1 MNRSMVCAL
10 VLGLLVGAACKKSS
24 EPSASDKRTEAK
36 PSATTPAATD
46 KPAATADVGVQ
57 AGGIQHADNEG
68 AAAVLA
74 TMTGTVEV
82 RRVGEPTWTAAK
94 ADTRLFAGDLVRT
107 ADGATATVTLADQ
120 STVELAETTTL
131 AIATRDGTADPASAT
146 AVLGGLARFSVTPR
160 TPGEGPFRV
169 YTSSGVIVTRGT
181 VYGVGVSASGDA
193 RVGVESGTV
202 EVVGLAQL
210 DAQPVAVEKS
220 MQVALAA
227 DGKVGSPAAWPADD
241 WGTWRDD
248 TDATVQLAATVD
260 AHGKAMADLNQ
271 QLVDGYAELQASA
284 DQAATFEATA
294 AASADKNDTAAYQT
308 AQADGAATIDASFS
322 LASRLEALTWAY
334 GAHAELATD
343 LYVRHPKDVETIW
356 PVVAPRVDAAVLWP
370 KRYDVTAVAYLEPLR
385 TQYYIHHPR
394 GRMHAE
400 LVGIKVP
407 DFYASVEPAPIEP
420 ATVRGKVKGA
430 VWIAPEMTYHASAST
445 RPVWITAPDA
455 SWHASVKA
463 TPAPARAKVA
473 WYVRPPTMKAHAIVG
488 TNVTGNWT
496 HKLTVGPPQP
506 AADLHAM
513 WKVPVGTKIHVAA
526 PDMNAAATARAK
538 VKLGTD
544 GRIVWDHRAHATG
557 GAKAGMA
564 SAGDMKANAQG
575 KVTGKVD
582 VKVPAVNVKV
592 PDVKANV
599 TANVRDHRDA
609 TAKAGANA
617 AAKVDGAVKATV
629 KAPAVKVQP
638 PKVEGSVK
646 VKGGFKIGN

>member
-10 VLGLLVGAACKKSS
+10 ALGVLLGAACKKSS
-24 EPSASDKRTEAK
+24 EPAANDKSTEAK
-36 PSATTPAATD
+36 PAPTAPATD
-46 KPAATADVGVQ
+46 QPATATASNDIGVE

-68 AAAVLA
+68 AAAILA
-74 TMTGTVEV
+74 SMNGTVEV

-94 ADTRLFAGDLVRT
+94 ADTKLYPGDVVRT
-107 ADGATATVTLADQ
+107 SDGATATVTLADE
-120 STVELAETTTL
+120 STVELAEATTL
-131 AIATRDGTADPASAT
+131 AIASRDGTADPASAT
-146 AVLGGLARFSVTPR
+146 AVLAGLARFSVTPR
-160 TPGEGPFRV
+160 APAEGPFRV

-210 DAQPVAVEKS
+210 DAQPVPVEKS

-227 DGKVGSPAAWPADD
+227 DGKVGTPAAWTTDD

-248 TDATVQLAATVD
+248 ADANVQLAAAVD

-271 QLVDGYAELQASA
+271 QLIDGYAQLQASA
-284 DQAATFEATA
+284 DQAATFEASA

-343 LYVRHPKDVETIW
+343 LYVRHPQDVETIW
-356 PVVAPRVDAAVLWP
+356 PVVAPRVDAAILWP
-370 KRYDVTAVAYLEPLR
+370 KRYDVTAEAYLEPLR

-400 LVGIKVP
+400 LVGVKVP
-407 DFYASVEPAPIEP
+407 DFYASVEPAPVDP
-420 ATVRGKVKGA
+420 VTVRGKVKGA
-430 VWIAPEMTYHASAST
+430 VWIAPEMTYHAST

-463 TPAPARAKVA
+463 HAAPPRAKVA
-473 WYVRPPTMKAHAIVG
+473 WYVRPPNLKAHAIVG
-488 TNVTGNWT
+488 TNVTGKWDS
-496 HKLTVGPPQP
+496 KLKVGPPQP
-506 AADLHAM
+506 VADLHAM

-526 PDMNAAATARAK
+526 PDMHAAATARAK

-544 GRIVWDHRAHATG
+544 GRIMWDHRAHATG
-557 GAKAGMA
+557 AV
-564 SAGDMKANAQG
+564 AGDMKANAQG
-575 KVTGKVD
+575 KVN
-582 VKVPAVNVKV
+582 VKVPEVHVKA

-609 TAKAGANA
+609 TVKAGANA
-617 AAKVDGAVKATV
+617 AAKVDGAVKANV
-629 KAPAVKVQP
+629 KVPAVKVQAP
-638 PKVEGSVK
+638 SIKVEGK
-646 VKGGFKIGN
+646 AKGSFKIGH